1 MCMCLYTLYVRVC
14 VCMYVCMYSMYIYIY
29 IYIYIYLF
37 LLISYILN
45 YMYNNNC
52 YVCLKCKSIKIV
64 ISRDTIMKHFKLS
77 RDVPLCICSFSVL
90 LPDSDTIS
98 HYNPLKALYIMQHV
112 ICMLVPQGT

>member
-1 MCMCLYTLYVRVC
+1 MYVFIHSICTC
-14 VCMYVCMYSMYIYIY
+14 VCMYVCMYVC